1 MQTPGIE
8 PGKTYDPD
16 KALKIDGKRFRDVS
30 LRIKDEELAKMNNPE
45 MSKAILP
52 RLFQT
57 KGQRTLEPMLL
68 QPVVG
73 PIGLPMKEAMYPP
86 VVTSDGTPVNA
97 LYDYVVQMI
106 KDELPPANGSWSLAL
121 YDQENGFLFQMR
133 IRSTAWEKM
142 PV

>member
-1 MQTPGIE
+1 
-8 PGKTYDPD
+8 
-16 KALKIDGKRFRDVS
+16 
-30 LRIKDEELAKMNNPE
+30 
-45 MSKAILP
+45 
-52 RLFQT
+52 
-57 KGQRTLEPMLL
+57 MLL